1 MLETNRNK
9 LLEHPL
15 FEILVQ
21 LKWLHFWRIYTAT
34 FFFLLL
40 HLTLLA
46 AFAIVHFGNIL
57 SDNQALVG
65 NQISFYLLLATNC
78 FLSVLQLAKLHS
90 VHRSN
95 KKKTMS
101 KLSRFAQRRDHVYPI
116 LDLVTPCLAFL
127 VLFLENRELTGIL
140 ILYESWQFMNY
151 LTVFPRVGKNIFIT
165 SQVRIFF
172 YRTCKTDNHY
182 LMLLNNQEKIYNIV
196 ETTLSNAGYQD
207 NP

>member
-21 LKWLHFWRIYTAT
+21 LKWLQLWKIYTAT

-46 AFAIVHFGNIL
+46 VFAIIHFGNIL
-57 SDNQALVG
+57 ADNQALVG
-65 NQISFYLLLATNC
+65 NEISFYLLLVTNC
-78 FLSVLQLAKLHS
+78 LLSILQLAKIHS
-90 VHRSN
+90 VQRSN
-95 KKKTMS
+95 NKKTLS
-101 KLSRFAQRRDHVYPI
+101 KLSRFAQRRDHLYPI
-116 LDLVTPCLAFL
+116 LDLVTPCLGFL

-165 SQVRIFF
+165 SQACTFF
-172 YRTCKTDNHY
+172 
-182 LMLLNNQEKIYNIV
+182 
-196 ETTLSNAGYQD
+196 
-207 NP
+207 

>member
-1 MLETNRNK
+1 M
-9 LLEHPL
+9 LEHPL

-46 AFAIVHFGNIL
+46 VFSIVSFGNIL
-57 SDNQALVG
+57 ADNRALIG

-78 FLSVLQLAKLHS
+78 FLSILQLAKLHS

-95 KKKTMS
+95 NKKTMS
-101 KLSRFAQRRDHVYPI
+101 KLSRFAQRRDHLYPI
-116 LDLVTPCLAFL
+116 LDLVTPFLGFL

-165 SQVRIFF
+165 SQAGIPFH
-172 YRTCKTDNHY
+172 RTCKKDYHY
-182 LMLLNNQEKIYNIV
+182 HVLEPSRDKIL
-196 ETTLSNAGYQD
+196 ETTLSTAGYQD
-207 NP
+207 DP

>member
-1 MLETNRNK
+1 MLESNRNK

-46 AFAIVHFGNIL
+46 VFAIVHFGNIL
-57 SDNQALVG
+57 ADNQALIG
-65 NQISFYLLLATNC
+65 NEISFYLLLTTNC
-78 FLSVLQLAKLHS
+78 LLSILQLAKIHS
-90 VHRSN
+90 VHWSN
-95 KKKTMS
+95 NKKTMS
-101 KLSRFAQRRDHVYPI
+101 KLSRFARRRDHLYPI
-116 LDLVTPCLAFL
+116 LDLVTPCLGFL

-140 ILYESWQFMNY
+140 ILYESWQFMNC

-165 SQVRIFF
+165 SQARIS
-172 YRTCKTDNHY
+172 
-182 LMLLNNQEKIYNIV
+182 L
-196 ETTLSNAGYQD
+196 
-207 NP
+207 

>member
-1 MLETNRNK
+1 MPVQVLETNRNK

-21 LKWLHFWRIYTAT
+21 LKWLQLWRIYTAS

-46 AFAIVHFGNIL
+46 VFAIVHFGNIL
-57 SDNQALVG
+57 AENEAHIG

-78 FLSVLQLAKLHS
+78 LLSMLQMAKLHS

-95 KKKTMS
+95 EKKTMS
-101 KLSRFAQRRDHVYPI
+101 KLSRFAHRRDHLYPI
-116 LDLVTPCLAFL
+116 LDLVTPCLGFL
-127 VLFLENRELTGIL
+127 VLFVENRELTGVL

-151 LTVFPRVGKNIFIT
+151 LTVFPRVGRNIFIT
-165 SQVRIFF
+165 SQARIFF
-172 YRTCKTDNHY
+172 
-182 LMLLNNQEKIYNIV
+182 L
-196 ETTLSNAGYQD
+196 
-207 NP
+207 